1 MSGTHHALDRLGG
14 GVRYRIGARGLLHR
28 VGPPGASTEPLPSDT
43 AEVAR
48 LLGAPAFRSQ
58 VRDLAERLGRPEE
71 DVLAEAASALR
82 EMSATHNDAVI
93 ARWQRFGQ
101 WMRRGYD
108 ILLDEEALA
117 GLREL
122 DRKHSLIFLFSHRSY
137 LDEWVLPPALFSSGI
152 SPPYGLAGAN
162 LNFFPLGTVARRT
175 GIVHIRR
182 STSDA
187 PVYRLA
193 LRAYIGQLVANRA
206 NLVWSIEG
214 GRSRTG
220 KLRPPRYGL
229 LRYVVDAV
237 EAVDAPEALV
247 VPVSIVY
254 DQLPAHEVSLM
265 ISEARGLG
273 KQPENVRWL
282 LGYARGLRH
291 RLGRVYLDL
300 GPPLRLRER
309 LAELR
314 VDDPAET
321 HAVERVALEV
331 SHRINRATPVTP
343 TAAVCVALLAAD
355 RALTMAEVLTT
366 VAPLADYL
374 QRRGWPV
381 AGAASLTDRSTVRRA
396 LQELVASG
404 VLTCYSGGTETVWG
418 IGADQHLVAAVYR
431 NSAIHVL
438 VVRAIAELVL
448 VAVARDGSGHNAW
461 DEALRLR
468 ELLKF
473 DFFFARRRE
482 FAEELQAELVLIDP
496 DVGQVGAE
504 VRPDD
509 AQRWLERLRPYVAH
523 LVLRPFLDAYSV
535 VAEQLATADAAEE
548 FDEQQVLAG
557 CLRVGRQ
564 WALQRRLASEESVS
578 AEMFRTALQLARHRG
593 LIESDDPTLGKRR
606 RDFADELR
614 EVRRYVAEIADIA
627 SVNRPSEG
635 VCR

>member
-1 MSGTHHALDRLGG
+1 M
-14 GVRYRIGARGLLHR
+14 
-28 VGPPGASTEPLPSDT
+28 
-43 AEVAR
+43 
-48 LLGAPAFRSQ
+48 
-58 VRDLAERLGRPEE
+58 
-71 DVLAEAASALR
+71 
-82 EMSATHNDAVI
+82 
-93 ARWQRFGQ
+93 
-101 WMRRGYD
+101 
-108 ILLDEEALA
+108 
-117 GLREL
+117 
-122 DRKHSLIFLFSHRSY
+122 
-137 LDEWVLPPALFSSGI
+137 
-152 SPPYGLAGAN
+152 
-162 LNFFPLGTVARRT
+162 
-175 GIVHIRR
+175 VHIRR
-182 STSDA
+182 STGDA

-193 LRAYIGQLVANRA
+193 LRAFIGQLVANRA
-206 NLVWSIEG
+206 NLIWSIEG

-237 EAVDAPEALV
+237 EAMDAPEALV

-273 KQPENVRWL
+273 KQPENARWL
-282 LGYARGLRH
+282 LDYARGLHH
-291 RLGRVYLDL
+291 RLGRVYVDP
-300 GPPLRLRER
+300 GRPLRLRER

-314 VDDPAET
+314 ADDPTET

-355 RALTMAEVLTT
+355 RALTLAEVLAT

-381 AGAASLTDRSTVRRA
+381 AGAANLTDRSTVRRA

-438 VVRAIAELVL
+438 VVRAIAELVA
-448 VAVARDGSGHNAW
+448 VAVAGREDGAGRNAW

-482 FAEELQAELVLIDP
+482 FAGELQAELALIDP

-504 VRPDD
+504 VSPDD
-509 AQRWLERLRPYVAH
+509 AQRWLERLRPHVAH

-535 VAEQLATADAAEE
+535 VAEQLTAADASEE
-548 FDEQQVLAG
+548 FDEQQFLAG

-578 AEMFRTALQLARHRG
+578 AEMFQTALKLARHRG
-593 LIESDDPTLGKRR
+593 LVGSADPTLGKRR

-614 EVRRYVAEIADIA
+614 EVRRYVAEIAGIA
-627 SVNRPSEG
+627 SHQTRL
-635 VCR
+635 

>member
-1 MSGTHHALDRLGG
+1 MSGT
-14 GVRYRIGARGLLHR
+14 
-28 VGPPGASTEPLPSDT
+28 S
-43 AEVAR
+43 EVTH
-48 LLGAPAFRSQ
+48 LLGAPAFQSQ
-58 VRDLAERLGRPEE
+58 VRDLAERLGRPEG
-71 DVLAEAASALR
+71 DVLAEAAGALR
-82 EMSATHNDAVI
+82 EMAATHNEAVT
-93 ARWQRFGQ
+93 AQWQRFGR

-122 DRKHSLIFLFSHRSY
+122 DRKHSLIFLMSHRSY
-137 LDEWVLPPALFSSGI
+137 LDEWVLPPALVASGI

-175 GIVHIRR
+175 GMVHIRR
-182 STSDA
+182 STSDV

-193 LRAYIGQLVANRA
+193 LRSYIGQLVANRA

-237 EAVDAPEALV
+237 EAVDAPEAVV

-254 DQLPAHEVSLM
+254 DQLPTHEVTLM
-265 ISEARGLG
+265 TSEARGLG
-273 KQPENVRWL
+273 KQSENVRWL
-282 LGYARGLRH
+282 IGYARGLRH
-291 RLGRVYLDL
+291 RLGRVYVDL
-300 GPPLRLRER
+300 GQPLRLRER

-314 VDDPAET
+314 ADDPTER

-355 RALTMAEVLTT
+355 RALTLTEVLAT
-366 VAPLADYL
+366 VEPLADYL
-374 QRRGWPV
+374 ARRGGPV
-381 AGAASLTDRSTVRRA
+381 AGAANLTDRATVRRT

-404 VLTCYSGGTETVWG
+404 VLTAYFGGTETVWG

-431 NSAIHVL
+431 NSAVHVL
-438 VVRAIAELVL
+438 LVRAIAELAL
-448 VAVARDGSGHNAW
+448 MAVARRQDGSGRNAW

-473 DFFFARRRE
+473 DFFFAQRRE
-482 FAEELQAELVLIDP
+482 FAEELQAELALIDP
-496 DVGQVGAE
+496 DGGQVRAE
-504 VRPDD
+504 VSPDD
-509 AQRWLERLRPYVAH
+509 AQRWLQRLRPHVAH

-535 VAEQLATADAAEE
+535 VAERLAAADAAED
-548 FDEQQVLAG
+548 FDEQHFIAG
-557 CLRVGRQ
+557 CLRLGRQ
-564 WALQRRLASEESVS
+564 WAMQRRLASEESVS
-578 AEMFRTALQLARHRG
+578 AEMFRTALKLARHRG
-593 LIESDDPTLGKRR
+593 LVTSDDPTLDKRR
-606 RDFADELR
+606 RDFADEIS
-614 EVRRYVAEIADIA
+614 EVRQYVAEIADIA
-627 SVNRPSEG
+627 SRETA
-635 VCR
+635 R

>member
-1 MSGTHHALDRLGG
+1 MNVTRHALDHFGG
-14 GVRYRIGARGLLHR
+14 DVRHRIGPRGLVRRAGLL
-28 VGPPGASTEPLPSDT
+28 GASAEPLSSDT
-43 AEVAR
+43 AEVAH
-48 LLGAPAFRSQ
+48 LLGAPAFRGQ
-58 VRDLAERLGRPEE
+58 VRNLAGRLGRPEK
-71 DVLAEAASALR
+71 DVLAEAAGDLR
-82 EMSATHNDAVI
+82 EMSATHNEAVI
-93 ARWQRFGQ
+93 AQWQRFGR

-108 ILLDEEALA
+108 TLLDEEALA

-122 DRKHSLIFLFSHRSY
+122 DSKHSLIFLISHRSY
-137 LDEWVLPPALFSSGI
+137 LDEWVLPPALLSAGI

-175 GIVHIRR
+175 GVVHIRR
-182 STSDA
+182 STSGA

-237 EAVDAPEALV
+237 EAVDAPEAIV

-254 DQLPAHEVSLM
+254 DQLPTHEVSLM
-265 ISEARGLG
+265 ITEARGLG

-282 LGYARGLRH
+282 LGYARGLHH
-291 RLGRVYLDL
+291 RLGRVYVDL
-300 GPPLRLRER
+300 GQPLRLRER

-314 VDDPAET
+314 VDDPAQT

-343 TAAVCVALLAAD
+343 TAAVCVAMLAAD
-355 RALTMAEVLTT
+355 RALTLAEVLAT

-374 QRRGWPV
+374 RRRGWPV
-381 AGAASLTDRSTVRRA
+381 AGAASLTDRSTVRRT

-438 VVRAIAELVL
+438 VVRAIAELAL
-448 VAVARDGSGHNAW
+448 VAVARRQDGSGRNAW

-473 DFFFARRRE
+473 DFFFAQRRE
-482 FAEELQAELVLIDP
+482 FAGDLQAELVLIDP
-496 DVGQVGAE
+496 DGGEVGAE
-504 VRPDD
+504 VSPDD
-509 AQRWLERLRPYVAH
+509 AERWLERLRPHVAH

-535 VAEQLATADAAEE
+535 VAEQLTAADAAEE
-548 FDEQQVLAG
+548 VDEQQFLAG

-593 LIESDDPTLGKRR
+593 LLTSDDPGLGKRR
-606 RDFADELR
+606 MAFADELR
-614 EVRRYVAEIADIA
+614 EVRLYVAEIADIA
-627 SVNRPSEG
+627 SRETT
-635 VCR
+635 R

>member
-1 MSGTHHALDRLGG
+1 MSGSSHASDHFGG
-14 GVRYRIGARGLLHR
+14 GVLPGIDARGLLHC
-28 VGPPGASTEPLPSDT
+28 VGLPRAATEPRPSDS
-43 AEVAR
+43 AEVAH
-48 LLGAPAFRSQ
+48 LLRAPAFRSQ
-58 VRDLAERLGRPEE
+58 ARDLAGRLGRSEE
-71 DVLAEAASALR
+71 DVLAEAAAALR
-82 EMSATHNDAVI
+82 EMSATHNQAI
-93 ARWQRFGQ
+93 IERWQRFGR

-108 ILLDEEALA
+108 TLLDEEALA
-117 GLREL
+117 ALRKL
-122 DRKHSLIFLFSHRSY
+122 DRKHSLIFLISHRSY
-137 LDEWVLPPALFSSGI
+137 LDEWVLPPALFSSDI

-162 LNFFPLGTVARRT
+162 LNFFPLGTIARRT
-175 GIVHIRR
+175 GMVHIRR
-182 STSDA
+182 STSDV

-247 VPVSIVY
+247 VPVSIIY
-254 DQLPAHEVSLM
+254 DQLPVHEVSLM
-265 ISEARGLG
+265 VSEVRGLG
-273 KQPENVRWL
+273 KQPENARWL
-282 LGYARGLRH
+282 LGYARGLQH
-291 RLGRVYLDL
+291 RLGRVYVDL
-300 GPPLRLRER
+300 GQPLRLRER

-355 RALTMAEVLTT
+355 RALTMTEVLAT

-381 AGAASLTDRSTVRRA
+381 AGAANLTDRSTVRRA

-418 IGADQHLVAAVYR
+418 IGIDQHLVAAVYR

-438 VVRAIAELVL
+438 LVRAIAEIVL
-448 VAVARDGSGHNAW
+448 VAVARPRDRSGRSAW

-473 DFFFARRRE
+473 DFFFAQRRD
-482 FAEELQAELVLIDP
+482 FAHELQAELALIDP
-496 DVGQVGAE
+496 DIGQVGAE
-504 VRPDD
+504 VSPAD
-509 AQRWLERLRPYVAH
+509 AQRWLERLRPHVAH

-548 FDEQQVLAG
+548 FDEKQFLAG

-578 AEMFRTALQLARHRG
+578 AEMFLTALKLARHRG
-593 LIESDDPTLGKRR
+593 LVASDDPTLGKRR
-606 RDFADELR
+606 RAFADELR
-614 EVRRYVAEIADIA
+614 EVRRYVAEIAGIA
-627 SVNRPSEG
+627 SRPF
-635 VCR
+635 V

>member
-1 MSGTHHALDRLGG
+1 MSSTHHASNQSGG
-14 GVRYRIGARGLLHR
+14 GLLRKMSARGLPHR
-28 VGPPGASTEPLPSDT
+28 IGQPGACVETLPTDS
-43 AEVAR
+43 AEVAD
-48 LLGAPAFRSQ
+48 LLRAPAFRSQ
-58 VRDLAERLGRPEE
+58 VRELAGRLGRSEE
-71 DVLAEAASALR
+71 DVLAEAAGALR
-82 EMSATHNDAVI
+82 EMSATHNEAVI
-93 ARWQRFGQ
+93 ERWQRFGQ

-117 GLREL
+117 GLRQL

-137 LDEWVLPPALFSSGI
+137 LDEWVLPPALGSSGI

-175 GIVHIRR
+175 GVVHIRR
-182 STSDA
+182 STGDA

-193 LRAYIGQLVANRA
+193 LRAYVGQLVAKRA
-206 NLVWSIEG
+206 NLIWSIEG

-237 EAVDAPEALV
+237 EATDGPEALV
-247 VPVSIVY
+247 VPVSVLY

-282 LGYARGLRH
+282 LGYARGLRR
-291 RLGRVYLDL
+291 RLGRVYVDL
-300 GPPLRLRER
+300 GQPLGLRER

-321 HAVERVALEV
+321 HAVERIALEV

-355 RALTMAEVLTT
+355 RALTMAEVLAT

-381 AGAASLTDRSTVRRA
+381 AGAADLTDRSTVRRA
-396 LQELVASG
+396 LQELAASG

-448 VAVARDGSGHNAW
+448 VAVARRDGSGHNAW

-473 DFFFARRRE
+473 DFFFARRRD
-482 FAEELQAELVLIDP
+482 FAGELLAELALIDP
-496 DVGQVGAE
+496 DIGQVDADVG
-504 VRPDD
+504 PDD
-509 AQRWLERLRPYVAH
+509 AERWLERARPHVAH

-535 VAEQLATADAAEE
+535 VAEQLAAADASEE
-548 FDEQQVLAG
+548 FDEQQFLAG

-578 AEMFRTALQLARHRG
+578 AEMFQTALKLARHRG
-593 LIESDDPTLGKRR
+593 LLASGAPSLGEHRR
-606 RDFADELR
+606 AFADELC

-627 SVNRPSEG
+627 SSSAYQPTTS
-635 VCR
+635 

>member
-1 MSGTHHALDRLGG
+1 MTITHHALDHFGG
-14 GVRYRIGARGLLHR
+14 HVLHRTGARVLLSRAGLPKAL
-28 VGPPGASTEPLPSDT
+28 TEPLPSDS
-43 AEVAR
+43 AEVAH
-48 LLGAPAFRSQ
+48 LLGAPTFRSQ
-58 VRDLAERLGRPEE
+58 VRDLAGRLGRPEE
-71 DVLAEAASALR
+71 DVLAEAAGDLR
-82 EMSATHNDAVI
+82 EMSATHNEAVI
-93 ARWQRFGQ
+93 AQWQRFGR

-108 ILLDEEALA
+108 ALLDEEALA
-117 GLREL
+117 GLRAL
-122 DRKHSLIFLFSHRSY
+122 DRKHSLIFLMSHRSY
-137 LDEWVLPPALFSSGI
+137 LDEWVLPPALLSSGI
-152 SPPYGLAGAN
+152 SPPFGLAGAN

-175 GIVHIRR
+175 GMVHIRR
-182 STSDA
+182 STSDV

-206 NLVWSIEG
+206 NLIWSIEG

-265 ISEARGLG
+265 ISEARGHG

-282 LGYARGLRH
+282 LGYARGLHH
-291 RLGRVYLDL
+291 RLGRVYVDL
-300 GPPLRLRER
+300 GQPLRLRER
-309 LAELR
+309 LSELR
-314 VDDPAET
+314 VDDPTEA
-321 HAVERVALEV
+321 HAVERIALEV
-331 SHRINRATPVTP
+331 SHRINQATPVTP

-355 RALTMAEVLTT
+355 RALTMAEVLAT

-374 QRRGWPV
+374 RRRGWPV
-381 AGAASLTDRSTVRRA
+381 AGAANLTDRSTVRRA

-438 VVRAIAELVL
+438 VVRAIAEVALVT
-448 VAVARDGSGHNAW
+448 VAQREDGSGRNAW

-482 FAEELQAELVLIDP
+482 FAGELQAELALIDP

-504 VRPDD
+504 VSPAD
-509 AQRWLERLRPYVAH
+509 AQRWLERLRPHVAH

-535 VAEQLATADAAEE
+535 VAEQLAAADASEE
-548 FDEQQVLAG
+548 FDEQQFLAG
-557 CLRVGRQ
+557 CLRVGQQ

-593 LIESDDPTLGKRR
+593 LIASSDPSLGKRR
-606 RDFADELR
+606 KAFADEVR
-614 EVRRYVAEIADIA
+614 EVRRYVAEIAGIA
-627 SVNRPSEG
+627 SHQTHL
-635 VCR
+635 

>member
-1 MSGTHHALDRLGG
+1 MSGTHHALDHLGG
-14 GVRYRIGARGLLHR
+14 GVLHRTGARGLLNR
-28 VGPPGASTEPLPSDT
+28 VGLPRASTEPLPSDS
-43 AEVAR
+43 AEVAH
-48 LLGAPAFRSQ
+48 LLRAPAFRSQ
-58 VRDLAERLGRPEE
+58 VRDLAERLGRSEE
-71 DVLAEAASALR
+71 DMLAEAAGALR
-82 EMSATHNDAVI
+82 EMSATHNEAVI
-93 ARWQRFGQ
+93 AQWQRFGR

-108 ILLDEEALA
+108 TLIDEEALA

-122 DRKHSLIFLFSHRSY
+122 DRNHSLIFLISHRSY
-137 LDEWVLPPALFSSGI
+137 LDEWVLPPALVSSGI

-187 PVYRLA
+187 PAYRLA

-265 ISEARGLG
+265 VSEARGLG

-291 RLGRVYLDL
+291 RLGWVYVDL
-300 GPPLRLRER
+300 GQPLRLRER

-355 RALTMAEVLTT
+355 RALTMAEVLAT

-448 VAVARDGSGHNAW
+448 VAVVRRDGSGRSAW

-473 DFFFARRRE
+473 DFFFARRRD
-482 FAEELQAELVLIDP
+482 FADELLAELALIDP
-496 DVGQVGAE
+496 DIGQVGAE
-504 VRPDD
+504 VSPDD
-509 AQRWLERLRPYVAH
+509 AERWLERARPHVAH

-535 VAEQLATADAAEE
+535 VAEQLATADASEE
-548 FDEQQVLAG
+548 FDEEQFLAG

-578 AEMFRTALQLARHRG
+578 AEMFRTALKLARHRD
-593 LIESDDPTLGKRR
+593 LIASDDLSLSKRR
-606 RDFADELR
+606 KAFADELR

-627 SVNRPSEG
+627 SRETA
-635 VCR
+635 R

>member
-1 MSGTHHALDRLGG
+1 MSGTHHALNQFGG
-14 GVRYRIGARGLLHR
+14 GVLHRAGARGLPHR
-28 VGPPGASTEPLPSDT
+28 VGLPRASTEPLPTDS
-43 AEVAR
+43 AEVAQ
-48 LLGAPAFRSQ
+48 LLRAPAFRSQ
-58 VRDLAERLGRPEE
+58 VRDLAGRLSRSEE
-71 DVLAEAASALR
+71 DVLAEAAGALR
-82 EMSATHNDAVI
+82 EMSATHNEAVI

-108 ILLDEEALA
+108 TLLDEEGLA

-122 DRKHSLIFLFSHRSY
+122 DRKHSLIFLFSHRTY
-137 LDEWVLPPALFSSGI
+137 LDEWVLPPALVSSGI

-182 STSDA
+182 STSDV

-193 LRAYIGQLVANRA
+193 LRAYVGQLVANRA
-206 NLVWSIEG
+206 NLIWSIEG

-237 EAVDAPEALV
+237 EAGDAPEALV
-247 VPVSIVY
+247 VPVSVVY

-265 ISEARGLG
+265 VSEARGLG

-291 RLGRVYLDL
+291 RLGRVYVDL
-300 GPPLRLRER
+300 GQPLRLRER

-314 VDDPAET
+314 ADDPAET
-321 HAVERVALEV
+321 RAVERVALEV

-355 RALTMAEVLTT
+355 RALTMAEVLVT

-374 QRRGWPV
+374 ERRGWPV
-381 AGAASLTDRSTVRRA
+381 AGAANLTDRSTMRRV

-448 VAVARDGSGHNAW
+448 VAVARRDGSGRNAW

-473 DFFFARRRE
+473 EFFFARRRD
-482 FAEELQAELVLIDP
+482 FADELLAELALIDP
-496 DVGQVGAE
+496 DIGQVDAE
-504 VRPDD
+504 VSPED
-509 AQRWLERLRPYVAH
+509 AERWLERARPHVAQ

-535 VAEQLATADAAEE
+535 VAEQLAAADASEE
-548 FDEQQVLAG
+548 LDEQQFLAE

-578 AEMFRTALQLARHRG
+578 AEMFRTALKLARHRD
-593 LIESDDPTLGKRR
+593 LIASDDLSLSKRR
-606 RDFADELR
+606 KAFADELR

-627 SVNRPSEG
+627 SRETA
-635 VCR
+635 R

>member
-1 MSGTHHALDRLGG
+1 MNGTHHALDHFGG
-14 GVRYRIGARGLLHR
+14 GVRHWISARGLR
-28 VGPPGASTEPLPSDT
+28 AGPPRAPAEPRPSDS
-43 AEVAR
+43 AEVAQVLR
-48 LLGAPAFRSQ
+48 APAFRSQ
-58 VRDLAERLGRPEE
+58 VRDLAGRLGRPEE
-71 DVLAEAASALR
+71 DVLAEAASSLR
-82 EMSATHNDAVI
+82 EMSATHNEAVI

-101 WMRRGYD
+101 WMLRGYD
-108 ILLDEEALA
+108 TLLDEEALA

-122 DRKHSLIFLFSHRSY
+122 DRKHSLIFLISHRSY
-137 LDEWVLPPALFSSGI
+137 LDEWVLPPALVPRGI

-175 GIVHIRR
+175 GMVHIRR
-182 STSDA
+182 STGDA

-193 LRAYIGQLVANRA
+193 LRAFIGQLVANRA
-206 NLVWSIEG
+206 NLIWSIEG

-237 EAVDAPEALV
+237 EAADAPEALV

-265 ISEARGLG
+265 VSEARGLG
-273 KQPENVRWL
+273 KQPENARWL
-282 LGYARGLRH
+282 LAYARGLHH
-291 RLGRVYLDL
+291 RLGRVYVDL
-300 GPPLRLRER
+300 GQPLRLRER

-314 VDDPAET
+314 VDDPTET
-321 HAVERVALEV
+321 HAVERIALEV

-355 RALTMAEVLTT
+355 RALTT

-404 VLTCYSGGTETVWG
+404 VLTCYSGGPETVWG

-438 VVRAIAELVL
+438 VVRSIAELAL
-448 VAVARDGSGHNAW
+448 VAVARRQDGSGRDAW

-473 DFFFARRRE
+473 DFFFAQRRE
-482 FAEELQAELVLIDP
+482 FAGELRAELALIDP
-496 DVGQVGAE
+496 DGGQVGAD
-504 VRPDD
+504 VSPDD
-509 AQRWLERLRPYVAH
+509 AQRWLERLRPHVAH

-535 VAEQLATADAAEE
+535 VAEQLAAADASEE
-548 FDEQQVLAG
+548 FDEQQFLVG

-578 AEMFRTALQLARHRG
+578 AEMFRTALKLARHRG
-593 LIESDDPTLGKRR
+593 LVESDDPTLDKRR
-606 RDFADELR
+606 RAFADELR
-614 EVRRYVAEIADIA
+614 EARRYVAEIAGIA
-627 SVNRPSEG
+627 SRETHL
-635 VCR
+635 

>member
-1 MSGTHHALDRLGG
+1 MSGTQHASDRFGA
-14 GVRYRIGARGLLHR
+14 GVPSRIGARGLLHR
-28 VGPPGASTEPLPSDT
+28 VGLHRVGLRRASTEPLPSDT
-43 AEVAR
+43 PVVAQ
-48 LLGAPAFRSQ
+48 LLRAPAFRGHA
-58 VRDLAERLGRPEE
+58 RDLAGRLGRSGE

-82 EMSATHNDAVI
+82 EMSATHDEAVI
-93 ARWQRFGQ
+93 AQWQRFGR
-101 WMRRGYD
+101 WMLRGYD
-108 ILLDEEALA
+108 TLLDEEALA

-122 DRKHSLIFLFSHRSY
+122 DRGHSLIFLISHRSY
-137 LDEWVLPPALFSSGI
+137 LDEWVLPPALVPSGI
-152 SPPYGLAGAN
+152 SAPYGLAGAN

-193 LRAYIGQLVANRA
+193 LRAYVGQLVANRA
-206 NLVWSIEG
+206 NLIWSIEG

-247 VPVSIVY
+247 VPVSILY

-265 ISEARGLG
+265 VSEARGLG
-273 KQPENVRWL
+273 KQPEDARWL

-291 RLGRVYLDL
+291 RLGRVYVNL
-300 GPPLRLRER
+300 GQPLRLRER

-355 RALTMAEVLTT
+355 RALTMAEVLAT

-381 AGAASLTDRSTVRRA
+381 AGAANLTDRSTVRRA

-404 VLTCYSGGTETVWG
+404 VLTCYPGGTETVWG
-418 IGADQHLVAAVYR
+418 VGADQHLV
-431 NSAIHVL
+431 
-438 VVRAIAELVL
+438 
-448 VAVARDGSGHNAW
+448 
-461 DEALRLR
+461 
-468 ELLKF
+468 
-473 DFFFARRRE
+473 
-482 FAEELQAELVLIDP
+482 
-496 DVGQVGAE
+496 
-504 VRPDD
+504 
-509 AQRWLERLRPYVAH
+509 
-523 LVLRPFLDAYSV
+523 DAYSV
-535 VAEQLATADAAEE
+535 VAEQLATADASEE
-548 FDEQQVLAG
+548 FDEQQFLTG

-578 AEMFRTALQLARHRG
+578 AEMFATALKLARHRE
-593 LIESDDPTLGKRR
+593 LVMSDDPNLSKRR

-614 EVRRYVAEIADIA
+614 EVRRYIAEIAAIA
-627 SVNRPSEG
+627 SS
-635 VCR
+635 

>member
-1 MSGTHHALDRLGG
+1 MSGTHHALNQFGG
-14 GVRYRIGARGLLHR
+14 GVLHRAGARGLPHR
-28 VGPPGASTEPLPSDT
+28 VGLPRASTEPLPTDS
-43 AEVAR
+43 AEVAQ
-48 LLGAPAFRSQ
+48 LLRAPAFRSQ
-58 VRDLAERLGRPEE
+58 VRDLAGRLSRSEE
-71 DVLAEAASALR
+71 DVLAEAAGALR
-82 EMSATHNDAVI
+82 EMSATHNEAVI

-108 ILLDEEALA
+108 TLLDEEGLA

-122 DRKHSLIFLFSHRSY
+122 DRKHSLIFLFSHRTY
-137 LDEWVLPPALFSSGI
+137 LDEWVLPPALVSSGI

-182 STSDA
+182 STSDV

-193 LRAYIGQLVANRA
+193 LRAYVGQLVANRA
-206 NLVWSIEG
+206 NLIWSIEG

-247 VPVSIVY
+247 VPVSVVY

-265 ISEARGLG
+265 VSEARGLG

-291 RLGRVYLDL
+291 RLGRVYVDL
-300 GPPLRLRER
+300 GQPLRLRER

-314 VDDPAET
+314 ADDPAET
-321 HAVERVALEV
+321 RAVERVALEV

-355 RALTMAEVLTT
+355 RALTMAEVLVT

-374 QRRGWPV
+374 ERRGWPV
-381 AGAASLTDRSTVRRA
+381 AGAANLTDRSTMRRV

-448 VAVARDGSGHNAW
+448 VAVARRDGSGRNAW

-473 DFFFARRRE
+473 EFFFARRRD
-482 FAEELQAELVLIDP
+482 FADELLAELALIDP
-496 DVGQVGAE
+496 DIGQVDAE
-504 VRPDD
+504 VSPED
-509 AQRWLERLRPYVAH
+509 AERWLERARPHVAQ

-535 VAEQLATADAAEE
+535 VAEQLAAADASEE
-548 FDEQQVLAG
+548 LDEQQFLAE

-578 AEMFRTALQLARHRG
+578 AEMFRTALKLARHRD
-593 LIESDDPTLGKRR
+593 LIASDDLSLSKRR
-606 RDFADELR
+606 KAFADELR

-627 SVNRPSEG
+627 SRETA
-635 VCR
+635 R

>member
-1 MSGTHHALDRLGG
+1 MSD
-14 GVRYRIGARGLLHR
+14 
-28 VGPPGASTEPLPSDT
+28 PS
-43 AEVAR
+43 EVAH
-48 LLGAPAFRSQ
+48 LLRAPAFQSQ

-71 DVLAEAASALR
+71 DVLAEAAGALR
-82 EMSATHNDAVI
+82 EMSATHDEAVT
-93 ARWQRFGQ
+93 AQWQRFGR

-122 DRKHSLIFLFSHRSY
+122 DRKHSLIFLISHRSY
-137 LDEWVLPPALFSSGI
+137 LDEWVLPPALVASGI

-175 GIVHIRR
+175 GMVHIRR
-182 STSDA
+182 STSDV

-193 LRAYIGQLVANRA
+193 LRSYIGQLVANRA

-254 DQLPAHEVSLM
+254 DQLPTHEVTLM
-265 ISEARGLG
+265 TSEASGLG
-273 KQPENVRWL
+273 KQSENVRWL
-282 LGYARGLRH
+282 IGYARGLRH
-291 RLGRVYLDL
+291 RLGRVYVDL
-300 GPPLRLRER
+300 GQPLRLRER

-314 VDDPAET
+314 ADDPTER

-355 RALTMAEVLTT
+355 RALTLTEVLAT
-366 VAPLADYL
+366 VEPLADYL
-374 QRRGWPV
+374 ARRGWPV
-381 AGAASLTDRSTVRRA
+381 AGAASLTDRATVRRT

-404 VLTCYSGGTETVWG
+404 VLTSHFGGIETVWG
-418 IGADQHLVAAVYR
+418 IRADQHLVAAVYR
-431 NSAIHVL
+431 NSAVHVL
-438 VVRAIAELVL
+438 LVRAIAELAL
-448 VAVARDGSGHNAW
+448 MAVARHQDGSERNAW

-473 DFFFARRRE
+473 DFFFAQRRE
-482 FAEELQAELVLIDP
+482 FAEELQAELALIDP
-496 DVGQVGAE
+496 DGGQVGAE
-504 VRPDD
+504 VSPDD
-509 AQRWLERLRPYVAH
+509 AQRWLQRLRPHVAH

-535 VAEQLATADAAEE
+535 VAERLAAADASEE
-548 FDEQQVLAG
+548 FDEQRFIAG
-557 CLRVGRQ
+557 CLRLGRQ
-564 WALQRRLASEESVS
+564 WAMQRRLASEESVS
-578 AEMFRTALQLARHRG
+578 AEMFRTALKLARHRG
-593 LIESDDPTLGKRR
+593 LVTSDDPSLDKRR

-614 EVRRYVAEIADIA
+614 EVRQYLAEIADIA
-627 SVNRPSEG
+627 SRETA
-635 VCR
+635 R

>member
-1 MSGTHHALDRLGG
+1 MSGTHYALGHFSQ
-14 GVRYRIGARGLLHR
+14 GVRQRIGARGLLSR
-28 VGPPGASTEPLPSDT
+28 AGVPGASTEPLPWDSG
-43 AEVAR
+43 EVAG

-58 VRDLAERLGRPEE
+58 VRDLAGRLGRPEE
-71 DVLAEAASALR
+71 DVLAEAAGDLR
-82 EMSATHNDAVI
+82 EMSATHNEAVI
-93 ARWQRFGQ
+93 AQWQRFGR

-108 ILLDEEALA
+108 TLLDEEALA

-122 DRKHSLIFLFSHRSY
+122 DRKHSLIFLISHRSY
-137 LDEWVLPPALFSSGI
+137 LDEWVLPPALLSADI
-152 SPPYGLAGAN
+152 SPPFGLAGAN

-175 GIVHIRR
+175 GMVHIRR
-182 STSDA
+182 STSDV

-237 EAVDAPEALV
+237 EAVDAPEALL
-247 VPVSIVY
+247 VPVSILY

-273 KQPENVRWL
+273 KQPENLRWL
-282 LGYARGLRH
+282 LGYARGLH
-291 RLGRVYLDL
+291 QRLGRVYVDL
-300 GPPLRLRER
+300 GQPLRLRER

-321 HAVERVALEV
+321 HAVERIALEV
-331 SHRINRATPVTP
+331 SHRINQATPVTP

-355 RALTMAEVLTT
+355 RALTLAEVLAT

-374 QRRGWPV
+374 RRRGWPV

-404 VLTCYSGGTETVWG
+404 VLTCYSGGPETVWG

-438 VVRAIAELVL
+438 VVRAIAELAL
-448 VAVARDGSGHNAW
+448 VAVARRQDGSGRNAW

-468 ELLKF
+468 DLLKF

-482 FAEELQAELVLIDP
+482 FAVELQAELALIDP
-496 DVGQVGAE
+496 GTGQVGAE
-504 VRPDD
+504 VSPDD
-509 AQRWLERLRPYVAH
+509 ALQWLERLRPYLAH
-523 LVLRPFLDAYSV
+523 LVLRPFLDAYWL
-535 VAEQLATADAAEE
+535 VAEQLAAGDTSEE
-548 FDEQQVLAG
+548 LDEQQFLAG

-578 AEMFRTALQLARHRG
+578 AEMFRTALQLARYRG
-593 LIESDDPTLGKRR
+593 LLAVGDPSLGKRR
-606 RDFADELR
+606 RSFADELR
-614 EVRRYVAEIADIA
+614 EVRRYVAEIADLA
-627 SVNRPSEG
+627 GRQG
-635 VCR
+635 MD

>member
-1 MSGTHHALDRLGG
+1 MSSNHHAFYQFGG
-14 GVRYRIGARGLLHR
+14 GVLRKVSARGLPHR
-28 VGPPGASTEPLPSDT
+28 VGLPRASAEPLPTDS
-43 AEVAR
+43 AEVVH
-48 LLGAPAFRSQ
+48 LLQAPAFRSQ
-58 VRDLAERLGRPEE
+58 VRDLAARLSRSEK
-71 DVLAEAASALR
+71 DVLAEAAGALR
-82 EMSATHNDAVI
+82 EMSATHNEAVI
-93 ARWQRFGQ
+93 AGWQRFGQ

-108 ILLDEEALA
+108 ILLDQEALA
-117 GLREL
+117 GLRQL
-122 DRKHSLIFLFSHRSY
+122 DRNHSLIFLFSHRSY
-137 LDEWVLPPALFSSGI
+137 LDEWVLPPALVSSGI

-175 GIVHIRR
+175 GVVHIRR

-193 LRAYIGQLVANRA
+193 LRAYVGQLVANRA
-206 NLVWSIEG
+206 NLIWSIEG

-237 EAVDAPEALV
+237 EAIDAPEALI
-247 VPVSIVY
+247 VPVSVVY
-254 DQLPAHEVSLM
+254 DQLPGQELSLM
-265 ISEARGLG
+265 VSEARGLG

-291 RLGRVYLDL
+291 RLGRVYVDL
-300 GPPLRLRER
+300 GQPLRLRER

-321 HAVERVALEV
+321 RAVERVALEV
-331 SHRINRATPVTP
+331 SHRINQATPVTP

-355 RALTMAEVLTT
+355 RALTMAEVLDT

-381 AGAASLTDRSTVRRA
+381 AGAANLTDRSTVRRA
-396 LQELVASG
+396 LQELAASG
-404 VLTCYSGGTETVWG
+404 VLTCYSGGTEIVWG

-448 VAVARDGSGHNAW
+448 VAVARGDGAGPNAW
-461 DEALRLR
+461 EEALRLR

-473 DFFFARRRE
+473 DFFFARRRD
-482 FAEELQAELVLIDP
+482 FADELQAELALIDP
-496 DVGQVGAE
+496 DIGQVDAE
-504 VRPDD
+504 VSPDD
-509 AQRWLERLRPYVAH
+509 AARWLERARPHVAH

-535 VAEQLATADAAEE
+535 VAEQLAGADSSEE
-548 FDEQQVLAG
+548 FDEQQFLAE

-578 AEMFRTALQLARHRG
+578 AEMFRTALALARHRN
-593 LIESDDPTLGKRR
+593 LIGSDDPSLSKRR
-606 RDFADELR
+606 KAFADELR
-614 EVRRYVAEIADIA
+614 EVRRYVAEVADIA
-627 SVNRPSEG
+627 SREAT
-635 VCR
+635 R

>member
-1 MSGTHHALDRLGG
+1 MSGTHHALDRFGA
-14 GVRYRIGARGLLHR
+14 GVFHRTGARGLLHR
-28 VGPPGASTEPLPSDT
+28 VGLPSASTEPLPSDS
-43 AEVAR
+43 AEVAH
-48 LLGAPAFRSQ
+48 LLRAPAFRSQ
-58 VRDLAERLGRPEE
+58 VRDLAERLGRSEE

-82 EMSATHNDAVI
+82 EMSAMHDEAVI
-93 ARWQRFGQ
+93 AQWQRFGR

-108 ILLDEEALA
+108 TLLDEEALA

-122 DRKHSLIFLFSHRSY
+122 DRKHSLIFLISHRSY
-137 LDEWVLPPALFSSGI
+137 LDEWVLPPALVSSGI

-162 LNFFPLGTVARRT
+162 LNFFPLGTVARHT
-175 GIVHIRR
+175 GMVHIRR

-206 NLVWSIEG
+206 NLIWSIEG

-237 EAVDAPEALV
+237 QAVDAPEALV

-254 DQLPAHEVSLM
+254 DQLPTHEVSLM
-265 ISEARGLG
+265 VSEARGLG
-273 KQPENVRWL
+273 KQPENLRWL
-282 LGYARGLRH
+282 LGYAQGLRH
-291 RLGRVYLDL
+291 RLGRVYVDL
-300 GPPLRLRER
+300 GQPLRLRER

-355 RALTMAEVLTT
+355 RALTMAEVLAT

-381 AGAASLTDRSTVRRA
+381 AGAANLTDRSTVRRA

-438 VVRAIAELVL
+438 VVRAIAELGL
-448 VAVARDGSGHNAW
+448 VAVARHRDGSGHNAW

-482 FAEELQAELVLIDP
+482 FAGELQAELALIDP
-496 DVGQVGAE
+496 DIGQVGAE
-504 VRPDD
+504 VSPDD
-509 AQRWLERLRPYVAH
+509 AERWLERLRPHVAH

-535 VAEQLATADAAEE
+535 VAEQLATADASEE
-548 FDEQQVLAG
+548 FDEQQFLAG

-593 LIESDDPTLGKRR
+593 LLTSDDPSLSKRR
-606 RDFADELR
+606 KAFADELR
-614 EVRRYVAEIADIA
+614 EVRRYVAEIADLA
-627 SVNRPSEG
+627 SRKG
-635 VCR
+635 TD

>member
-1 MSGTHHALDRLGG
+1 MSRTRHTLDRRGG
-14 GVRYRIGARGLLHR
+14 GAPRRGGARGLLSR
-28 VGPPGASTEPLPSDT
+28 VGPASASTEPLPSDS
-43 AEVAR
+43 AEVAG

-58 VRDLAERLGRPEE
+58 ARNLAERLGRPEE
-71 DVLAEAASALR
+71 DVLAEAAEDLR
-82 EMSATHNDAVI
+82 EMSATHNETVI
-93 ARWQRFGQ
+93 AQWQRFGR

-108 ILLDEEALA
+108 TLLDEEALA

-122 DRKHSLIFLFSHRSY
+122 DRRHPLIFLISHRSY
-137 LDEWVLPPALFSSGI
+137 LDEWVLLPALLSAGI

-175 GIVHIRR
+175 GVVHIRR

-193 LRAYIGQLVANRA
+193 LRAYIGQLVAGRA

-229 LRYVVDAV
+229 LRYVVDAA
-237 EAVDAPEALV
+237 EAADAPEALL

-265 ISEARGLG
+265 IAEARGLG

-282 LGYARGLRH
+282 LGYARGLNH
-291 RLGRVYLDL
+291 RLGRVYVDL

-314 VDDPAET
+314 VEDPAET
-321 HAVERVALEV
+321 HSVERIALEV
-331 SHRINRATPVTP
+331 SHRINQATPVTP

-355 RALTMAEVLTT
+355 RALTMAEVLAT

-374 QRRGWPV
+374 RRRGWPV
-381 AGAASLTDRSTVRRA
+381 AGAADLTDRSTVRRA

-404 VLTCYSGGTETVWG
+404 VLTCYSGGPETVWG

-438 VVRAIAELVL
+438 VVRAIAELAL
-448 VAVARDGSGHNAW
+448 MAVARRQDGSGRSAW
-461 DEALRLR
+461 DEALQLR
-468 ELLKF
+468 DLLKF
-473 DFFFARRRE
+473 DFFFARRRD
-482 FAEELQAELVLIDP
+482 FALELQAELALIDP
-496 DVGQVGAE
+496 GAGQVGAE
-504 VRPDD
+504 VSPDD
-509 AQRWLERLRPYVAH
+509 AQRWLECLRPHVAH
-523 LVLRPFLDAYSV
+523 LVLRPFLDAYAV
-535 VAEQLATADAAEE
+535 VAEQLAATDATEE
-548 FDEQQVLAG
+548 VDEQQFLAG

-578 AEMFRTALQLARHRG
+578 AEMFRTALQLAGHRG
-593 LIESDDPTLGKRR
+593 LIASGDPALGKRR
-606 RDFADELR
+606 RAFADELR
-614 EVRRYVAEIADIA
+614 EVRRHVAEIAGLA
-627 SVNRPSEG
+627 SRNGTE
-635 VCR
+635 

>member
-1 MSGTHHALDRLGG
+1 MNGTHHALNRFGG
-14 GVRYRIGARGLLHR
+14 GVRRGSGAPGLLLR
-28 VGPPGASTEPLPSDT
+28 VGLPRASADPRPADS
-43 AEVAR
+43 AEVAQ
-48 LLGAPAFRSQ
+48 LLRAAAFRSQ
-58 VRDLAERLGRPEE
+58 VRDLAGRLGRSEE

-82 EMSATHNDAVI
+82 EMSATHNEAVI
-93 ARWQRFGQ
+93 ARWQRFGR
-101 WMRRGYD
+101 WMLRGYE
-108 ILLDEEALA
+108 ILLDEEAFA

-122 DRKHSLIFLFSHRSY
+122 DRKHSLIFLISHRSY
-137 LDEWVLPPALFSSGI
+137 LDEWVLPPALIARGI

-175 GIVHIRR
+175 GMVHIRR
-182 STSDA
+182 STSDV

-193 LRAYIGQLVANRA
+193 LRAFVGQLVANRA

-273 KQPENVRWL
+273 KQPENMRWL
-282 LGYARGLRH
+282 LAYARGLHH
-291 RLGRVYLDL
+291 RLGRVYVDL
-300 GPPLRLRER
+300 GQPLRLRDR

-331 SHRINRATPVTP
+331 SHRINQATPVTP
-343 TAAVCVALLAAD
+343 TAAVCVAMLAAD
-355 RALTMAEVLTT
+355 RALTMDEVLAT

-381 AGAASLTDRSTVRRA
+381 AGAANLTDRSTVRRT

-438 VVRAIAELVL
+438 VVRAIAELAA
-448 VAVARDGSGHNAW
+448 VAVARRPDKAGRNAW

-482 FAEELQAELVLIDP
+482 FAEELQAELALVDP
-496 DVGQVGAE
+496 DVGQVDAE
-504 VRPDD
+504 VSPDD

-523 LVLRPFLDAYSV
+523 LVLRPFLDAYWV
-535 VAEQLATADAAEE
+535 VAEQLATADATEE
-548 FDEQQVLAG
+548 FDEQQFLAG

-593 LIESDDPTLGKRR
+593 LVASDDPFLAKRR
-606 RDFADELR
+606 RAFADELR
-614 EVRRYVAEIADIA
+614 EVRRYVAEVADIA
-627 SVNRPSEG
+627 NRETT
-635 VCR
+635 R

>member
-1 MSGTHHALDRLGG
+1 MSGTHHAVDGFG
-14 GVRYRIGARGLLHR
+14 AGVLHRTGARGLLHR
-28 VGPPGASTEPLPSDT
+28 VGLPRASAEPLPPDS
-43 AEVAR
+43 AEVAH
-48 LLGAPAFRSQ
+48 LLRAPAFRSQ
-58 VRDLAERLGRPEE
+58 VRDLAERLGRSEE
-71 DVLAEAASALR
+71 DVLGEAAGALR
-82 EMSATHNDAVI
+82 EMSAMHDEAVI
-93 ARWQRFGQ
+93 AQWQRFGR

-108 ILLDEEALA
+108 TLLDEEALA

-122 DRKHSLIFLFSHRSY
+122 DRKHSLIFLISHRSY
-137 LDEWVLPPALFSSGI
+137 LDEWVLPPALVSSGI

-175 GIVHIRR
+175 GMVHIRR

-193 LRAYIGQLVANRA
+193 LRAYIGLLVANRA

-237 EAVDAPEALV
+237 EAVDAPEALA

-265 ISEARGLG
+265 VSEARGLG
-273 KQPENVRWL
+273 KQPENLRWL
-282 LGYARGLRH
+282 LGYARGMHH
-291 RLGRVYLDL
+291 RLGRVYVDL
-300 GPPLRLRER
+300 GQPLRLRER

-314 VDDPAET
+314 IDDPAKT
-321 HAVERVALEV
+321 RAVERVALEV

-355 RALTMAEVLTT
+355 RALTMAEVLAT
-366 VAPLADYL
+366 VALLADYL
-374 QRRGWPV
+374 RRRGWPV
-381 AGAASLTDRSTVRRA
+381 AGAANLTDRSTVRRA

-418 IGADQHLVAAVYR
+418 IGPDQHLVAAVYR

-438 VVRAIAELVL
+438 VVRAIAELAL
-448 VAVARDGSGHNAW
+448 VAVARRRDGSGHNAW

-468 ELLKF
+468 DLLKF
-473 DFFFARRRE
+473 DFFFARRRD
-482 FAEELQAELVLIDP
+482 FAVELQAELALIDP
-496 DVGQVGAE
+496 DGGEVGAE
-504 VRPDD
+504 VSPDD
-509 AQRWLERLRPYVAH
+509 AQRWLERLRPHVAH
-523 LVLRPFLDAYSV
+523 LVLRPFLDAYWV
-535 VAEQLATADAAEE
+535 VAEQLAAADASEE
-548 FDEQQVLAG
+548 LDEQQFLAG

-593 LIESDDPTLGKRR
+593 LLRSDDPGLSKRR
-606 RDFADELR
+606 KAFADELR
-614 EVRRYVAEIADIA
+614 EVRRYVAEIADLASREIA
-627 SVNRPSEG
+627 R
-635 VCR
+635 

>member
-1 MSGTHHALDRLGG
+1 MSGTHLLDHFGG
-14 GVRYRIGARGLLHR
+14 GVLRGTGARGLRHR
-28 VGPPGASTEPLPSDT
+28 VGLPGASTEPLPSDS
-43 AEVAR
+43 AEVAH
-48 LLGAPAFRSQ
+48 LLRAPAFRSQ
-58 VRDLAERLGRPEE
+58 VRDLAGRLGRSEE

-82 EMSATHNDAVI
+82 EMSATHNEAVI
-93 ARWQRFGQ
+93 AQWQRFGR

-108 ILLDEEALA
+108 TLLDEEALA

-122 DRKHSLIFLFSHRSY
+122 DRRHSLIFLISHRSY
-137 LDEWVLPPALFSSGI
+137 LDEWVLPPALVSSGI
-152 SPPYGLAGAN
+152 SPLYGLAGAN

-175 GIVHIRR
+175 GVVHIRR
-182 STSDA
+182 STSDV

-206 NLVWSIEG
+206 NLLWSIEG

-220 KLRPPRYGL
+220 KLRPPRYGV

-265 ISEARGLG
+265 VSEARGLG

-282 LGYARGLRH
+282 LGYARGLHH
-291 RLGRVYLDL
+291 RLGRVYVDL
-300 GPPLRLRER
+300 GQPLRLRER

-314 VDDPAET
+314 VDDPAQT

-355 RALTMAEVLTT
+355 RALTMAEVLAT

-374 QRRGWPV
+374 RRRGWPV
-381 AGAASLTDRSTVRRA
+381 AGAANLTDRSTVRRA
-396 LQELVASG
+396 LQELVVSG
-404 VLTCYSGGTETVWG
+404 VLTCYSGGPETVWG

-438 VVRAIAELVL
+438 VVRAIAELAL
-448 VAVARDGSGHNAW
+448 VAVARRRDQSGRNAW

-468 ELLKF
+468 DLLKF

-482 FAEELQAELVLIDP
+482 FAEELQAELALIDP
-496 DVGQVGAE
+496 GIGQVGAE
-504 VRPDD
+504 VSPDD
-509 AQRWLERLRPYVAH
+509 AQRWLERARPHVAH

-535 VAEQLATADAAEE
+535 VAEQLAAADATEE
-548 FDEQQVLAG
+548 LDEQQFLAG

-593 LIESDDPTLGKRR
+593 LIASDDPSLGKRR
-606 RDFADELR
+606 KAFADELR

-627 SVNRPSEG
+627 SREG
-635 VCR
+635 TD

>member
-1 MSGTHHALDRLGG
+1 MSGTHALDHFGE
-14 GVRYRIGARGLLHR
+14 GVRHRIGARGLMHR
-28 VGPPGASTEPLPSDT
+28 VGLLGASAEPLPSDS
-43 AEVAR
+43 AEIAH
-48 LLGAPAFRSQ
+48 LLGAPAFQSQ
-58 VRDLAERLGRPEE
+58 VRDLAGRLGRPEE
-71 DVLAEAASALR
+71 DVLAEAAGDLR
-82 EMSATHNDAVI
+82 EMSATHNEAVI
-93 ARWQRFGQ
+93 AQWQRFGR
-101 WMRRGYD
+101 WMLRGYD
-108 ILLDEEALA
+108 TLLDEEALA

-122 DRKHSLIFLFSHRSY
+122 DRRHPLIFLISHRSY
-137 LDEWVLPPALFSSGI
+137 LDEWVLLPALLSSGI
-152 SPPYGLAGAN
+152 APPYGLAGAN

-175 GIVHIRR
+175 GVVHIRR

-220 KLRPPRYGL
+220 KLRPPRFGL

-237 EAVDAPEALV
+237 EAADVPEALV

-282 LGYARGLRH
+282 LGYARGLH
-291 RLGRVYLDL
+291 DRLGRVYVDL
-300 GPPLRLRER
+300 GQPLRLRER

-321 HAVERVALEV
+321 HAVERIALEV
-331 SHRINRATPVTP
+331 SHRINQATPVTP

-355 RALTMAEVLTT
+355 RALTMSEVLAT

-374 QRRGWPV
+374 RRRGWPV
-381 AGAASLTDRSTVRRA
+381 AGAANLNDRSTVRRA

-404 VLTCYSGGTETVWG
+404 VLTCYSGGPETVWG

-438 VVRAIAELVL
+438 VVRAIAELAL
-448 VAVARDGSGHNAW
+448 VAVARRKDGSGRNAW

-468 ELLKF
+468 DLLKF

-482 FAEELQAELVLIDP
+482 FAIELRAELALIDP
-496 DVGQVGAE
+496 DGGEVGAE
-504 VRPDD
+504 VSPDD
-509 AQRWLERLRPYVAH
+509 AQRWLERLRPHVAH

-535 VAEQLATADAAEE
+535 VAEQLAAADASEE
-548 FDEQQVLAG
+548 FGEQEFLAG

-578 AEMFRTALQLARHRG
+578 AEMFRTALKLARYRG

-606 RDFADELR
+606 RAFADELR
-614 EVRRYVAEIADIA
+614 EARRHVAEIAGIA
-627 SVNRPSEG
+627 SRQTHP
-635 VCR
+635 

>member
-1 MSGTHHALDRLGG
+1 MSGTHHALDHLGG
-14 GVRYRIGARGLLHR
+14 GVLHRTGARGLLNR
-28 VGPPGASTEPLPSDT
+28 VGLPRASTEPLPSDS
-43 AEVAR
+43 AEVAH
-48 LLGAPAFRSQ
+48 LLRAPAFRSQ
-58 VRDLAERLGRPEE
+58 VRDLAERLGRSEE
-71 DVLAEAASALR
+71 DMLAEAAGALR
-82 EMSATHNDAVI
+82 EMSATHNEAVI
-93 ARWQRFGQ
+93 AQWQRFGR

-108 ILLDEEALA
+108 TLIDEEALA

-122 DRKHSLIFLFSHRSY
+122 DRNHSLIFLISHRSY
-137 LDEWVLPPALFSSGI
+137 LDEWVLPPALVSSGI

-187 PVYRLA
+187 PAYRLA

-265 ISEARGLG
+265 VSEARGLG

-291 RLGRVYLDL
+291 RLGWVYVDL
-300 GPPLRLRER
+300 GQPLRLRER

-355 RALTMAEVLTT
+355 RALTMAEVLAT

-448 VAVARDGSGHNAW
+448 VAVVRRDGSGRSAW

-473 DFFFARRRE
+473 DFFFARRRD
-482 FAEELQAELVLIDP
+482 FADELLAELALIDP
-496 DVGQVGAE
+496 DIGQVGAE
-504 VRPDD
+504 VSPDD
-509 AQRWLERLRPYVAH
+509 AERWLERARPHVAH

-535 VAEQLATADAAEE
+535 VAEQLATADACEE
-548 FDEQQVLAG
+548 FDEEQFLAG

-578 AEMFRTALQLARHRG
+578 AEMFRTALKLARHRD
-593 LIESDDPTLGKRR
+593 LIASDDLSLSKRR
-606 RDFADELR
+606 KAFADELR

-627 SVNRPSEG
+627 SRETA
-635 VCR
+635 R

>member
-1 MSGTHHALDRLGG
+1 MSATHHALDHFGG
-14 GVRYRIGARGLLHR
+14 GTLHRSGARVLLSR
-28 VGPPGASTEPLPSDT
+28 VGLTMDSTEPLPSDS
-43 AEVAR
+43 AEVAN
-48 LLGAPAFRSQ
+48 LLGAAAFRSQ
-58 VRDLAERLGRPEE
+58 VRDLAGRLGRPEE
-71 DVLAEAASALR
+71 DVLAEAAGDLR
-82 EMSATHNDAVI
+82 EMSATHNEAVI
-93 ARWQRFGQ
+93 AQWQRFGR
-101 WMRRGYD
+101 WMLRGYD
-108 ILLDEEALA
+108 TLLDEEALA

-122 DRKHSLIFLFSHRSY
+122 DRRHPLIFLISHRSY
-137 LDEWVLPPALFSSGI
+137 LDEWVLLPALLSSGI
-152 SPPYGLAGAN
+152 APPYGLAGAN

-175 GIVHIRR
+175 GMVHIRR
-182 STSDA
+182 STGDA

-193 LRAYIGQLVANRA
+193 LRAFIGQLVANRA
-206 NLVWSIEG
+206 NLIWSIEG

-254 DQLPAHEVSLM
+254 DQLPTHEVSLM
-265 ISEARGLG
+265 VSEARGLR
-273 KQPENVRWL
+273 KQPENARWFL
-282 LGYARGLRH
+282 DYTRGLRH
-291 RLGRVYLDL
+291 RLGRVYVDL
-300 GPPLRLRER
+300 GQPLRLRER

-355 RALTMAEVLTT
+355 RALTMAEVLAT

-381 AGAASLTDRSTVRRA
+381 AGAANLTDRSTVRRA

-418 IGADQHLVAAVYR
+418 ISADQHLVAAVYR

-438 VVRAIAELVL
+438 VVRAIAELAL
-448 VAVARDGSGHNAW
+448 VAVARRQDGSGRDAW

-473 DFFFARRRE
+473 DFFFAQRRE
-482 FAEELQAELVLIDP
+482 FAGELKAELALIDP
-496 DVGQVGAE
+496 DGGQVGAE
-504 VRPDD
+504 MSPDD
-509 AQRWLERLRPYVAH
+509 AQRWLERLRPHVAH
-523 LVLRPFLDAYSV
+523 LVLRPFLDAYWV
-535 VAEQLATADAAEE
+535 VAEQLAAADATDEL
-548 FDEQQVLAG
+548 DEQQFIAG

-593 LIESDDPTLGKRR
+593 LIASDDPSLGKRR

-614 EVRRYVAEIADIA
+614 EVRRYVAEIAGIA
-627 SVNRPSEG
+627 SRKGTE
-635 VCR
+635 

>member
-1 MSGTHHALDRLGG
+1 MSRTHHALDHSGG
-14 GVRYRIGARGLLHR
+14 GMLHQSGARVLLSR
-28 VGPPGASTEPLPSDT
+28 VGLSRASTEPLPSDS
-43 AEVAR
+43 AEVAN
-48 LLGAPAFRSQ
+48 LLGAAAFRSQ
-58 VRDLAERLGRPEE
+58 VRDLAGRLGRPEE
-71 DVLAEAASALR
+71 DVLAEAAGDLR
-82 EMSATHNDAVI
+82 EMSATHNEAVI
-93 ARWQRFGQ
+93 AQWQRFGR

-108 ILLDEEALA
+108 TLLDEEALG

-122 DRKHSLIFLFSHRSY
+122 NRKHSLIFLISHRSY
-137 LDEWVLPPALFSSGI
+137 LDEWVLLPALLSSGI

-175 GIVHIRR
+175 GVVHIRR

-193 LRAYIGQLVANRA
+193 LRAYIRQLMADRA

-282 LGYARGLRH
+282 LGYARGLH
-291 RLGRVYLDL
+291 NRLGRVYVDL
-300 GPPLRLRER
+300 GQPLRLRER
-309 LAELR
+309 LTELR

-321 HAVERVALEV
+321 HAVERIALEI
-331 SHRINRATPVTP
+331 SHRINQATPVTP

-355 RALTMAEVLTT
+355 RALTMAEVLAT

-374 QRRGWPV
+374 RRRDWPV

-396 LQELVASG
+396 LQELVASS
-404 VLTCYSGGTETVWG
+404 VLTCYSGGPETVWG

-438 VVRAIAELVL
+438 VVRAIAELAL
-448 VAVARDGSGHNAW
+448 VAVARRQDGSGRSAW

-468 ELLKF
+468 DLLKF
-473 DFFFARRRE
+473 DFFFARRRD
-482 FAEELQAELVLIDP
+482 FAAELQAELALIDP
-496 DVGQVGAE
+496 GAGQVGAE
-504 VRPDD
+504 ISPDD
-509 AQRWLERLRPYVAH
+509 AQRWLERLQPHVAH
-523 LVLRPFLDAYSV
+523 LVLRPFLDAYWL
-535 VAEQLATADAAEE
+535 VAEQLAAADASEE
-548 FDEQQVLAG
+548 FDEQQFLAR

-593 LIESDDPTLGKRR
+593 LIASDDPALSKRR
-606 RDFADELR
+606 RAFADELR

-627 SVNRPSEG
+627 SRKGTE
-635 VCR
+635 

>member
-1 MSGTHHALDRLGG
+1 MTGTQHPLDHFGG
-14 GVRYRIGARGLLHR
+14 DVRHGIGARSLLHR
-28 VGPPGASTEPLPSDT
+28 VGLPRAATEPLPTDS
-43 AEVAR
+43 AEVAQ
-48 LLGAPAFRSQ
+48 LLRAPAFRSQ
-58 VRDLAERLGRPEE
+58 VRDLAQRLGRSEE
-71 DVLAEAASALR
+71 DVLAEAAGALR
-82 EMSATHNDAVI
+82 EMSATHNEAVI
-93 ARWQRFGQ
+93 ARWQRFGR

-108 ILLDEEALA
+108 TLLDEEALA
-117 GLREL
+117 GLRQL

-193 LRAYIGQLVANRA
+193 LRAYVGQLVANRA
-206 NLVWSIEG
+206 NLIWSIEG

-265 ISEARGLG
+265 VSEATGLG

-300 GPPLRLRER
+300 GQPLRLRER

-355 RALTMAEVLTT
+355 RALTMAEVLAT

-381 AGAASLTDRSTVRRA
+381 AGAANLTDRSTVRRA

-448 VAVARDGSGHNAW
+448 VAVARRDGSGHSAW

-473 DFFFARRRE
+473 DFFFARRRD
-482 FAEELQAELVLIDP
+482 FAGELLAELALIDP
-496 DVGQVGAE
+496 DIGQVDAE
-504 VRPDD
+504 VSPHD
-509 AQRWLERLRPYVAH
+509 AERWLQRARPHVAH

-535 VAEQLATADAAEE
+535 VAEQPTPPRSSTSSSSSPGACAW
-548 FDEQQVLAG
+548 AG
-557 CLRVGRQ
+557 NGRCSAG
-564 WALQRRLASEESVS
+564 WPARSPSRPRCSGRR
-578 AEMFRTALQLARHRG
+578 
-593 LIESDDPTLGKRR
+593 
-606 RDFADELR
+606 
-614 EVRRYVAEIADIA
+614 
-627 SVNRPSEG
+627 
-635 VCR
+635 